1 MQPDGPSSPGDGA
14 QRYAEPAG
22 TPSAEALFAMR
33 VAGEVARQLHQS
45 GRSLRFAIAPSRARV
60 EVLLCD
66 VEGIVISPMTPSR
79 VLEIATGSPVVRG
92 TR

>member
-1 MQPDGPSSPGDGA
+1 MQFDVPSSPGDDD

-22 TPSAEALFAMR
+22 TPSAEAIFAMR
-33 VAGEVARQLHQS
+33 VAGEVARQLHES
-45 GRSLRFAIAPSRARV
+45 GRELRFALAPSRARV

-66 VEGIVISPMTPSR
+66 VDGIVLSRLTPAR
-79 VLEIATGSPVVRG
+79 ALEIATGSPVVGG